1 MEGRMTPKCH
11 VRFGERGRETRL
23 ARARQVRSAPT
34 PFSPLFLNVALHG
47 MEVALGVKHDHL
59 GRIHGPRAVVRY
71 ADDSVVFC
79 ETKEDAV
86 QAIDTLCTWL
96 RERGLALAT
105 EKTTLT
111 HLTTGFD
118 FLGCRIRHYRA
129 PQTSRS
135 GYKLL
140 STPSKASV
148 QRLRETLRIAW
159 RQPIGA
165 NAAAVVRRLLPLVL

>member
-1 MEGRMTPKCH
+1 M
-11 VRFGERGRETRL
+11 
-23 ARARQVRSAPT
+23 
-34 PFSPLFLNVALHG
+34 
-47 MEVALGVKHDHL
+47 
-59 GRIHGPRAVVRY
+59 
-71 ADDSVVFC
+71 FC
-79 ETKEDAV
+79 ETKEDAA

-96 RERGLALAT
+96 RARGLTLAT

-118 FLGCRIRHYRA
+118 FLGCRLRHYRA

-140 STPSKASV
+140 ITPSKAPV
-148 QRLRETLRIAW
+148 QRLRETLCMAW

-165 NAAAVVRRLLPLVL
+165 NATAVVRRLNPLIRGWANYFRPVVATATFRALDNWMFNRAVQ